1 VVGGRN
7 LSLQEINA
15 AAQVIHEVV
24 DENAEIVFGA
34 AIDEELSDDE
44 VKVTVIATG
53 FQTVSRRHDEAV
65 EPAVAA
71 DHLTL
76 EDYQRGWSP
85 ELPQVDTELPAFLR
99 RNVTAR

>member
-1 VVGGRN
+1 
-7 LSLQEINA
+7 
-15 AAQVIHEVV
+15 V

-34 AIDEELSDDE
+34 AIDEDLSDDE

-53 FQTVSRRHDEAV
+53 FQPVSRRHEEER
-65 EPAVAA
+65 EPAVA